1 LLDRSEPEVGI
12 WKSDTVI
19 NYKARLGTQ
28 KLVEVRHASIAAIPI
43 HGRSALRSRP
53 KIMNSG
59 TEQANDKG
67 ASWPMP
73 MPVGS
78 CPCAPP
84 RHSRASCPY
93 PRKYCYTYTTET
105 DRSAFVHP
113 WVHCSLTKVALHSQP
128 SKSKLLIVTRA
139 SYLKIWQ
146 KKTLSI
152 CFFFKNI
159 LT

>member
-1 LLDRSEPEVGI
+1 VDELLDRSEPEVGI

-43 HGRSALRSRP
+43 HDRSALRSRP

-73 MPVGS
+73 MPMPV
-78 CPCAPP
+78 
-84 RHSRASCPY
+84 
-93 PRKYCYTYTTET
+93 
-105 DRSAFVHP
+105 
-113 WVHCSLTKVALHSQP
+113 WVHVHARHLATQVRPAPTPGNTATPIRQKRTVAHLCIHGST
-128 SKSKLLIVTRA
+128 VH
-139 SYLKIWQ
+139 
-146 KKTLSI
+146 
-152 CFFFKNI
+152 
-159 LT
+159 